1 MSQVKLGGVNEIQSA
16 IPLSFDVLAY
26 QYFVRG
32 LRGFWRDRAYRGV
45 VEAAQAQGPDV
56 DEAELERRLRGVPAY
71 ELYAWLERHSQQF
84 KYYGRGGVVRFMEA
98 HREEAERILGEAARI
113 HPERLRLIPGFSVP
127 DYVRDIDTH
136 QHRGGLFDSAAA
148 ALAYEASSSGFSFS
162 LFDSRSPLQVYT
174 DEARRLLGLLGQ
186 PNGEGCRIVDLGC
199 TIGGSSRALKRALPA
214 AEVIAYDVCGPV
226 LALAHLRSLEQG
238 LEVFYRQGS
247 AEDFDCAPGGV
258 DLVASHWLFHEMPP
272 SAIRASL
279 AHSFNVLKPGGGLII
294 YDMYLRPGGALG
306 KLLHA
311 GYAARNNEPYAHCYA
326 EMDIVAELEKAGFDE
341 VSVRVGHPEPDEKVI
356 AGELPAVRTH
366 YISMITAR
374 STR

>member
-1 MSQVKLGGVNEIQSA
+1 MATIQLGSVSEIRSA
-16 IPLSFDVLAY
+16 IPLSADVLAY
-26 QYFVRG
+26 QYFIRG
-32 LRGFWRDRAYRGV
+32 LRAYWRDQAYQGV
-45 VEAAQAQGPDV
+45 VAAAREAGPDV
-56 DEAELERRLRGVPAY
+56 DEAQLERRLRGHPAY

-84 KYYGRGGVVRFMEA
+84 KYYGRGGIVRFMET
-98 HREEAERILGEAARI
+98 HRDEAERMLSEAARI
-113 HPERLRLIPGFSVP
+113 HPERLRLLPGFEVP
-127 DYVRDIDTH
+127 AYVREVDTH
-136 QHRGGLFDSAAA
+136 QHARGLDDGAAA

-174 DEARRLLGLLGQ
+174 DEARRLLGSTS
-186 PNGEGCRIVDLGC
+186 GEGCRIVDLGC
-199 TIGGSSRALKRALPA
+199 TIGGSSRALKRALA
-214 AEVIAYDVCGPV
+214 QAEVIAYDVCGPV
-226 LALAHLRSLEQG
+226 LALAHLRSLEQD

-247 AEDFDCAPGGV
+247 AEDFDCEAGSV

-279 AHSFNVLKPGGGLII
+279 AHSHKVLKPGGGLII

-311 GYAARNNEPYAHCYA
+311 GYSARNNEPYAHCYA

-356 AGELPAVRTH
+356 AGELPPARTH

-374 STR
+374 SIR